1 VAAGFLLGSRA
12 ADEEDGPFLRAA
24 VTAAVS
30 PVAPSDA
37 LTARCTVCAAQDTHR
52 GHISESA
59 FFMFDPESDVEEQ
72 MSLSRTSKRCKN
84 SYVHALMLKWSCR
97 LENGA
102 TPKWNS
108 VM

>member
-1 VAAGFLLGSRA
+1 MPTLAVDLWKCLAILGPRVSRSVAAGFLLGSRA

-37 LTARCTVCAAQDTHR
+37 LTTRCTVRAAQDTHR

-59 FFMFDPESDVEEQ
+59 FFMFDPDSDVEEQ
-72 MSLSRTSKRCKN
+72 MSLSRTSK
-84 SYVHALMLKWSCR
+84 
-97 LENGA
+97 
-102 TPKWNS
+102 
-108 VM
+108 